1 MFDHMRNK
9 FFWLAVVL
17 AGLAGGGCISR
28 NPETFQKQ
36 VKRWVP
42 VGTKTA
48 KAQHIMERKG
58 FECNVMMHDSVFN
71 TNDVD
76 YLDCTREQ
84 VWFHD
89 WQARI
94 VIKDGKVVD
103 YGPAE
108 VK

>member
-1 MFDHMRNK
+1 MRK
-9 FFWLAVVL
+9 MLLVVLL
-17 AGLAGGGCISR
+17 AGLAAGGCISK
-28 NPETFQKQ
+28 NPEKFQQQ

-48 KAQHIMERKG
+48 KAQKIMEKKG
-58 FECNVMMHDSVFN
+58 FECNVTKHDTIFN

-76 YLDCTREQ
+76 YLDCVREQ

-89 WQARI
+89 WNAQI
-94 VIKDGKVVD
+94 ILKDGKVAG
-103 YGPAE
+103 YGPAD